1 MGLEDFE
8 KSLDRIVQR
17 MLNGIGAAGA
27 EAMRSNLEQDHGV
40 NTERLVGGISF
51 ATASAVDRSKVNGLV
66 KDTDLPEKPGNRNSV
81 NIGTSNPYAPYVNYG
96 ALPHGQGNGSAEP
109 EEGTFWEKVL
119 AWAIEKWGDSPETRD
134 KASAIGQAIAMNGT
148 DAIPFFEPAFP
159 VIRMAMR
166 RATKEASASLGKEI
180 TPTVTTVDP
189 DGNIKRDTKARG
201 R

>member
-1 MGLEDFE
+1 MGLDDIPRAF
-8 KSLDRIVQR
+8 DRVMQN
-17 MLNGIGAAGA
+17 MLNSIGAAGA
-27 EAMRSNLEQDHGV
+27 EAMRSNLEQDHGM
-40 NTERLVGGISF
+40 NTERLVGGITY
-51 ATASAVDRSKVNGLV
+51 ATATAIDRSKMNGLV
-66 KDTDLPEKPGNRNSV
+66 KDSDLPEKPGARNIV
-81 NIGTSNPYAPYVNYG
+81 HIGTANPYAPYVNYG
-96 ALPHGQGNGSAEP
+96 ALPHGQGNGPAEP
-109 EEGTFWEKVL
+109 EEGTFYEKVL
-119 AWAIEKWGDSPETRD
+119 EWAAQKWGDSPETRD
-134 KASAIGQAIAMNGT
+134 KAQRIAKAIAENGT